1 MWAIRLVC
9 LSHTFAILAP
19 SFLFFQR
26 FLSYSAQRSIR
37 RLLDFNHANT
47 ILDLNC
53 STFNDS
59 ERIISLNNRPR
70 HRLRVYQS
78 RVALNLQ
85 TSVYVL

>member
-1 MWAIRLVC
+1 MGAVWLVC
-9 LSHTFAILAP
+9 LSHTFVILPP
-19 SFLFFQR
+19 SFLLFQH
-26 FLSYSAQRSIR
+26 FLHKSTQQSIR

-78 RVALNLQ
+78 RAALNLQ